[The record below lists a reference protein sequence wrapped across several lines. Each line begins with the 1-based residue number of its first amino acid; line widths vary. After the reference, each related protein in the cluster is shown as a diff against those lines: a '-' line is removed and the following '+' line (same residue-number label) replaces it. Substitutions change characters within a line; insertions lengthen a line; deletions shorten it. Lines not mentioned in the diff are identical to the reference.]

1 MKFIISLTILLFS
14 WFAIMPLE
22 VIAQEKVNKLH
33 QTDDPQ
39 KYKDDFVGIGPSV
52 YIIPPPKT
60 EEELLIEKY
69 ASKKENQH
77 QIDSLLVNLNLKKE
91 LKRIK
96 TYPIFS
102 FFKDSLKNEDEEDH
116 LIAVANY
123 YKSERNENYY
133 ADWQNNLA
141 VFYLLS
147 GESDK
152 ANTLLLESLKIKER
166 LGAVEDQLL
175 VLNNLA
181 LLEAKVGNNMKAL
194 SLYDQL
200 LEQAKKTKNIDNQA
214 QSYLAMAKLKAHQGD
229 YDEAH
234 NLIIKKSMPL
244 LQRIKNYSGIVFAL
258 NDLASYK
265 EMQNS
270 DTEAKWIYLQA
281 VDVAKKHGDEKGM
294 AISFY
299 NLARLKNRIGD
310 EYLSIADFIASKNLA
325 SKNEMNDLLLEI
337 QDALGDAYLKL
348 NDFNAAALA
357 LNEYQSLKSILLN
370 QYLKN

>member
-1 MKFIISLTILLFS
+1 MKFIISLTILLFT

-22 VIAQEKVNKLH
+22 VIAQEKVSKLH
-33 QTDDPQ
+33 PTDDPH
-39 KYKDDFVGIGPSV
+39 KYKDDFEGIGPSV

-60 EEELLIEKY
+60 DEELLIEKY

-175 VLNNLA
+175 VLSNLA
-181 LLEAKVGNNMKAL
+181 LLEAQVGNNIKAL

-214 QSYLAMAKLKAHQGD
+214 KSYLAMAKLKAHQGD
-229 YDEAH
+229 YVEAH
-234 NLIIKKSMPL
+234 NLVIKKSMPL
-244 LQRIKNYSGIVFAL
+244 LQRIKNYSEYRRFL
-258 NDLASYK
+258 L
-265 EMQNS
+265 
-270 DTEAKWIYLQA
+270 W
-281 VDVAKKHGDEKGM
+281 
-294 AISFY
+294 
-299 NLARLKNRIGD
+299 NR
-310 EYLSIADFIASKNLA
+310 
-325 SKNEMNDLLLEI
+325 
-337 QDALGDAYLKL
+337 
-348 NDFNAAALA
+348 
-357 LNEYQSLKSILLN
+357 
-370 QYLKN
+370 